1 MELKMLYLQCWSIKE
16 FNMSI
21 INKIKSHYSK
31 KSRLTL
37 VFDVLFYLFILLML
51 IPPTRKKISSLVLQ
65 VTLHQPIFTGSSES
79 GIIDEEA
86 LNWELVAF
94 NGERIRFTDLQD
106 NVIFLNFW
114 ATWCPPCI
122 AEMPGIQDL
131 YDQFGDRV
139 SFILVSQENQQTVN
153 DFLKKHDYSLP
164 THSPMTQ
171 IPSVFS
177 HRSIPTTFIISRSG
191 EIVMKHKGA
200 TKWDG
205 KKIKRMLEELIK
217 E

>member
-1 MELKMLYLQCWSIKE
+1 MQLNMLYLQCWSIKE

-37 VFDVLFYLFILLML
+37 VFDIFFYLFILLML

-65 VTLHQPIFTGSSES
+65 VTLHQPIFTGSAES
-79 GIIDEEA
+79 GSIDEEV
-86 LNWELVAF
+86 LNWELVAS
-94 NGERIRFTDLQD
+94 NGERIKFTDLQD
-106 NVIFLNFW
+106 NVIFVNFW

-122 AEMPGIQDL
+122 AEMPGIQEL
-131 YDQFGDRV
+131 YDEFGDRV
-139 SFILVSQENQQTVN
+139 SFILVSQENRQTVN
-153 DFLKKHDYSLP
+153 GFLRKHDYSLP

-171 IPSVFS
+171 TPSVFS

-191 EIVMKHKGA
+191 EIVMK
-200 TKWDG
+200 
-205 KKIKRMLEELIK
+205 RMLEELIK

>member
-1 MELKMLYLQCWSIKE
+1 MR
-16 FNMSI
+16 I
-21 INKIKSHYSK
+21 IDKIKLHYSK

-37 VFDVLFYLFILLML
+37 VFDILFYLFILLMI
-51 IPPTRKKISSLVLQ
+51 IPPTRKKISSLILR
-65 VTLHQPIFTGSSES
+65 VTLHQPISTRSSES

-122 AEMPGIQDL
+122 AEMPSIQDL
-131 YDQFGDRV
+131 YDEFGDRV
-139 SFILVSQENQQTVN
+139 TFLLVSQENRQAV
-153 DFLKKHDYSLP
+153 DAFLRKHGYTLP
-164 THSPMTQ
+164 THSPLSQ
-171 IPSVFS
+171 IPTVFN

-191 EIVMKHKGA
+191 EVVMSHKGA

-205 KKIKRMLEELIK
+205 EKI
-217 E
+217 